1 MTLGLTS
8 SGAVKIKTDNGLR
21 AVNCACCGGCGCG
34 ISIPQALRELVA
46 NATIST
52 VTMYGYSP
60 KYLEV
65 NPLSTYTWIGAWHDP
80 DPVGTEELANATF
93 SYDIATGCL
102 LHFSGDHIT
111 WIPQPPVYGPTGDT
125 IRGIGIIGTPE
136 GCGNTSP
143 AAVGTFTINGAG
155 AYPYYYLTGFDDNS
169 GANYGFVPPPNF
181 VFT

>member
-1 MTLGLTS
+1 MTLGRT
-8 SGAVKIKTDNGLR
+8 ADNKIKIKTDNGGLR

-34 ISIPQALRELVA
+34 ISIPQELRELVA

-60 KYLEV
+60 KYLDQLA
-65 NPLSTYTWIGAWHDP
+65 NNTWIGYWYDP
-80 DPVGTEELANATF
+80 DPEGTEELANATF

-102 LHFSGDHIT
+102 SQYFDLIT
-111 WIPQPPVYGPTGDT
+111 WIPQPPVYGPTGGI

-155 AYPYYYLTGFDDNS
+155 AYPYYYLTGFDDTS